1 MTVPTNSNHVMP
13 VSILDDFLKN
23 HPKVE
28 HVELVLV
35 DPNGIA
41 RGKWAPVSTLKKAF
55 SDGVNFPLS
64 LHGLD
69 VWGNEV
75 DATGLH
81 ISSGDLD
88 GFCIAVP
95 HTLSA
100 VPWGKSRKAGHVE
113 AEIDA
118 TTAQVLLQTLTPEHE
133 YFGGCSRSVLAQ
145 VINRLSA
152 QGMSAVCAFE
162 LEFHLL
168 RAPAGSGEPF
178 EMASH
183 DQAPDAQFMYGL
195 DALAEKVDIFAD
207 IRNAAKW
214 ADLPI
219 DTIVKEA
226 GPGQYEVNLNHR
238 ADALR
243 AADDVVL
250 LKRIVK
256 ECARINGL
264 EATFMAKPII
274 GQPGNGMHVHASVL
288 DAQGNNIFS
297 GREGDVRLRH
307 AVSGLL
313 ASMQEMALVFVNTH
327 NGFRRMAPGS
337 YAPTRVNWGANNRSV
352 SVRLPAAPDVAK
364 RLEHRVSGADANPY
378 LVLATILQ
386 GVIEGMESEVLPPP
400 ELVGNAYEEATPNR
414 GEGLPNSQ
422 IAALQAFQDSKFAKR
437 ALGQMMRDNLASIKR
452 AEVDGFRNDI
462 SPLERRT
469 FL

>member
-1 MTVPTNSNHVMP
+1 MSVSN
-13 VSILDDFLKN
+13 LDDFLKN

-41 RGKWAPVSTLKKAF
+41 RGKWAPVSALKKAF

-75 DATGLH
+75 DETGLH

-88 GFCIAVP
+88 GFCVAAP
-95 HTLSA
+95 QTLSV
-100 VPWGKSRKAGHVE
+100 VPWGKSSKAGH
-113 AEIDA
+113 AETAKEA
-118 TTAQVLLQTLTPEHE
+118 TTAQVLLQTLTAEHG
-133 YFGGCSRSVLAQ
+133 YFGGCSRSVLVQ
-145 VINRLSA
+145 VIDRLSA
-152 QGMSAVCAFE
+152 LGMSAVCAFE

-168 RAPAGSGEPF
+168 RSPASSGEAF

-183 DQAPDAQFMYGL
+183 GETPDAQFMYGL
-195 DALAEKVDIFAD
+195 DALAEKADVFAD
-207 IRNAAKW
+207 IRTAAKW
-214 ADLPI
+214 ADLPV

-238 ADALR
+238 ADALK
-243 AADDVVL
+243 AADDVIL
-250 LKRIVK
+250 LKRIVR
-256 ECARINGL
+256 ECARLNGL
-264 EATFMAKPII
+264 DATFMAKPVI
-274 GQPGNGMHVHASVL
+274 GQPGNGMHVHASIL
-288 DAQGNNIFS
+288 DAQGKNIFS
-297 GREGDVRLRH
+297 GEVGDNRLRH
-307 AVSGLL
+307 AVAGLL
-313 ASMQEMALVFVNTH
+313 SSMQEMALVFVNTH

-352 SVRLPAAPDVAK
+352 SVRLPAAPDIAK

-386 GVIEGMESEVLPPP
+386 GIIEGLETEQQPPP
-400 ELVGNAYEEATPNR
+400 ELIGNAYDDATPNR

-422 IAALQAFQDSKFAKR
+422 TAALKAFRNSKFAAR
-437 ALGQMMRDNLASIKR
+437 ALGQMMRDNLAGIKQ
-452 AEVDGFRNDI
+452 AEIDGFRDDI

>member
-1 MTVPTNSNHVMP
+1 MA
-13 VSILDDFLKN
+13 LLEDFLKN
-23 HPKVE
+23 HPNVDY
-28 HVELVLV
+28 VELVLV
-35 DPNGIA
+35 DPNGIV
-41 RGKWAPVSTLKKAF
+41 RGKWAPVASLKKAF

-75 DATGLH
+75 EDTGLH

-88 GFCIAVP
+88 GFCMAVP

-100 VPWGKSRKAGHVE
+100 VPWGPTEASEKSDSAE
-113 AEIDA
+113 AA
-118 TTAQVLLQTLTPEHE
+118 TTAQILLQTLTPERQF
-133 YFGGCSRSVLAQ
+133 FGGCSRSVLEQ
-145 VINRLSA
+145 VVGRLSA
-152 QGMSAVCAFE
+152 RGLSAVCAFE

-168 RAPAGSGEPF
+168 QSPASSGEPF
-178 EMASH
+178 VMASH
-183 DQAPDAQFMYGL
+183 EEMPDAQFMYGL
-195 DALAEKVDIFAD
+195 DALAEKAPVFRD

-214 ADLPI
+214 AGLPV

-226 GPGQYEVNLNHR
+226 GLGQYEVNLNHR

-243 AADDVVL
+243 AADDVIL

-256 ECARINGL
+256 ECARMNGY
-264 EATFMAKPII
+264 EATFMAKPVI
-274 GQPGNGMHVHASVL
+274 GQPGNGMHVHASLL
-288 DAQGNNIFS
+288 DEDGKNIFA
-297 GREGDVRLRH
+297 GAEGDGRLRH
-307 AVSGLL
+307 AVAGLL
-313 ASMQEMALVFVNTH
+313 SSMQEMALVFVNTR

-378 LVLATILQ
+378 LVLAAILQ
-386 GVIEGMESEVLPPP
+386 GIDEGLQVAQEPPA

-414 GEGLPNSQ
+414 GESLPDAQ
-422 IAALQAFQDSKFAKR
+422 QAALDLFKNSEFAAS
-437 ALGQMMRDNLASIKR
+437 ALGQQMRDNLVAIKQ
-452 AEVDGFRNDI
+452 AEIDGFRDDV

-469 FL
+469 YL